1 VKIEAIHSK
10 YLLVC
15 KNLQANIHFNRNFSK
30 FEYSLQNK
38 YFEVNI
44 RKYEKIEANI
54 CSEANICFNMYLFC
68 IKSSICM

>member
-15 KNLQANIHFNRNFSK
+15 KNLRANIHFNGNFSK
-30 FEYSLQNK
+30 FCEYSLQNK

-54 CSEANICFNMYLFC
+54 CSEANIRFNM
-68 IKSSICM
+68 